1 MCSPSRCRVHD
12 ASHILRKLV
21 GSSMPNMHASM
32 QAHTHTHLRV
42 ELYVYIYIYIYI
54 HTYTPISVYLYLHL
68 HTHVYG
74 CLCACTESRPPCA
87 YTANDS
93 HAIATHIYL
102 HICPCVY
109 ICVGGGSM
117 YVLHAPQ
124 QRYRN
129 LKKQACTQ
137 SCRGTFT
144 KMCFKFNVAVSG
156 PTSLKEREPAMS
168 LSCLHRLSAMVETRH
183 GSSQ

>member
-1 MCSPSRCRVHD
+1 
-12 ASHILRKLV
+12 
-21 GSSMPNMHASM
+21 MPACK
-32 QAHTHTHLRV
+32 HTHTHLRV

-54 HTYTPISVYLYLHL
+54 HTHTPISVYLYLHL

-109 ICVGGGSM
+109 ICVGGGSH
-117 YVLHAPQ
+117 VCI
-124 QRYRN
+124 
-129 LKKQACTQ
+129 ACTTTTIQ
-137 SCRGTFT
+137 KPEETGMYTIMPRYIHKDVLQIQRSSFRANV
-144 KMCFKFNVAVSG
+144 FKRERARNVIVMLTPPFSDG
-156 PTSLKEREPAMS
+156 
-168 LSCLHRLSAMVETRH
+168 
-183 GSSQ
+183 